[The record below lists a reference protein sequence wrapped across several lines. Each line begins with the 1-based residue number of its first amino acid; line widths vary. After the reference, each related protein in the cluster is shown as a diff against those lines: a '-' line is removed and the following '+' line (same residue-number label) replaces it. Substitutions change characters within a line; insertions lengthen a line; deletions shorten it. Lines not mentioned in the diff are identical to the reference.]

1 MYDSSARILSG
12 ADETVAVQ
20 CAQVFADRQ
29 IHWGDRRELFLS
41 TCSMV
46 DRYVRAVRAERMVL
60 ALMQHNALI
69 VGDWSYLD
77 RSKSR
82 AAFRNPIPADDLDAL
97 YADSRIV
104 VNTLPAVRFGV
115 HERIIAGL
123 LSKTAVVSETT
134 PHLQQ
139 MLRDCPSYLGVEI
152 DREEFSDQLDQT
164 LNSCLANP
172 DSAEQV
178 HTSAAV
184 ALELFS
190 FEAFIQMLLEHID
203 LGNHYQKIKWWAFP
217 PSANRAQEAH

>member
-1 MYDSSARILSG
+1 
-12 ADETVAVQ
+12 
-20 CAQVFADRQ
+20 
-29 IHWGDRRELFLS
+29 
-41 TCSMV
+41 
-46 DRYVRAVRAERMVL
+46 
-60 ALMQHNALI
+60 
-69 VGDWSYLD
+69 
-77 RSKSR
+77 
-82 AAFRNPIPADDLDAL
+82 
-97 YADSRIV
+97 
-104 VNTLPAVRFGV
+104 
-115 HERIIAGL
+115 
-123 LSKTAVVSETT
+123 
-134 PHLQQ
+134 